1 MAGAIGGGRPVRFCP
16 LCQQADDHPR
26 HVRANDPPD
35 VARHMD
41 CCRDA
46 GCPEGVCNEVLGDAN
61 PGPGVKMLDHIQ
73 KVAS

>member
-1 MAGAIGGGRPVRFCP
+1 
-16 LCQQADDHPR
+16 
-26 HVRANDPPD
+26 
-35 VARHMD
+35 MD

-73 KVAS
+73 KVTS